1 MMTGRYGFYVNLSS
15 CIGCKACQIACKDK
29 NRLEPGILWRRVVEV
44 SGGDWVKRG
53 QLWIDNTYTYFLSTA
68 CMHCEQPICL
78 EVCPTRAVYQRDDGI
93 VLIDPNRCIGC
104 RYCEWACPYGAPQFD
119 AAAGVMNKCDL
130 CYDDV
135 DQGKSPACVSAC
147 QMRVLEYGDV
157 DELRARH
164 GDLDDVYPLP
174 DSTLTR
180 PSTVFLPHRD
190 TVCTQSEPAHI
201 GNREEI

>member
-1 MMTGRYGFYVNLSS
+1 MTGRYGFYVNLGS

-44 SGGDWVKRG
+44 SGGDWIKRG
-53 QLWIDNTYTYFLSTA
+53 QLWIDHTYTYFLSTA

-104 RYCEWACPYGAPQFD
+104 RYCEWVCPYGAPQFD
-119 AAAGVMNKCDL
+119 AAAGVMTKCDL

-147 QMRVLEYGDV
+147 RMRVLEYGDL

-174 DSTLTR
+174 DRMLTR

-190 TVCTQSEPAHI
+190 TVCTRSEPAHI